1 MQIYIPRISS
11 LKLNLNYFPNPPI
24 NITEGTEGQGA
35 KNEMSRHGWY
45 AQGKGSPANAI
56 FVFMKQGG
64 EVGARD

>member
-1 MQIYIPRISS
+1 
-11 LKLNLNYFPNPPI
+11 
-24 NITEGTEGQGA
+24 
-35 KNEMSRHGWY
+35 MSRHGWY